1 MTTDV
6 PSSDYNLNS
15 LIQSKREEYVDL
27 LRAILSRSA
36 EGEEALQHEVAGH
49 FMRLGCQVE
58 TISSRANRFA
68 LASDFAPPGDDPEAD
83 RVSVVAVHP
92 GAGDGRS
99 LFIFAHP
106 DGEPVADTD
115 TWQHDP
121 FAGTVENGRMYGW
134 AIADDLSGVVAMIC
148 AHDAIRAAGV
158 ELSGQITYASTVS
171 KRRAQGIYAVLDK
184 GYHADAALYLHPAE
198 SGQGLGD
205 IKSQAS
211 GILRFR
217 ITIRGRLPD
226 TSEPTHTP
234 FAHLS
239 INPIDKAWI
248 VYRAITALDEQ
259 RAQRIHHPA
268 YDEIGRSTNL
278 HITHIEAGDA
288 NRAGRVAPSA
298 IMTGSLA
305 FPPNEA
311 MADVQRELEAT
322 LRQASDSDPWLKQH
336 PAQLDWL
343 QGISGVEISEE
354 SPIYQTVAT
363 AIHTVTGITPKTQS
377 LHAASEIRTPILYSG
392 IPTVGFGP
400 LSGGNT
406 QSGGTDE
413 WVSVDDFMNMVEV
426 VAKVIV
432 DWCGQFSVAGR

>member
-1 MTTDV
+1 MTTDA
-6 PSSDYNLNS
+6 PSNGSNLNP
-15 LIQSKREEYVDL
+15 LIQSKRERYVDVLREL
-27 LRAILSRSA
+27 LSKSA
-36 EGEEALQHEVAGH
+36 EGEETLQDEIAGH

-58 TISSRANRFA
+58 SISSRPNRFA
-68 LASDFAPPGDDPEAD
+68 LASDFAPPADVPEPD
-83 RVSVVAVHP
+83 RVSVVAVQP

-99 LFIFAHP
+99 LFVFAHP
-106 DGEPVADTD
+106 EGEPVADTD

-148 AHDAIRAAGV
+148 AHDAIRSAGL
-158 ELSGQITYASTVS
+158 ELSGQVTYASTVS
-171 KRRAQGIYAVLDK
+171 KRRAQGIYAVLEQ

-198 SGQGLGD
+198 SGEGLGD
-205 IKSQAS
+205 IKSRAS

-217 ITIRGRLPD
+217 ITIRGQLPD
-226 TSEPTHTP
+226 TGEPTHTP
-234 FAHLS
+234 FSHLG
-239 INPIDKAWI
+239 INPIAKAWI
-248 VYRAITALDEQ
+248 VYHAITALDEQ

-278 HITHIEAGDA
+278 HITHFEAGDG
-288 NRAGRVAPSA
+288 NRAGRISPTA
-298 IMTGSLA
+298 IMTGALA
-305 FPPNEA
+305 FPPNEDLT
-311 MADVQRELEAT
+311 DVQRELEAAVQ
-322 LRQASDSDPWLKQH
+322 QASDSDPWLKQH

-343 QGISGVEISEE
+343 QGISGVEVSEE
-354 SPIYQTVAT
+354 SPIYQTVAA
-363 AIHTVTGITPKTQS
+363 AIHDVTAITPKVQS

-392 IPTVGFGP
+392 IPTLGFGP

-413 WVSVDDFMNMVEV
+413 WVSVDDFINMVEV

-432 DWCGQFSVAGR
+432 DWCG